1 MTQVNMSEIK
11 TVAYMNQN
19 MNLPIR
25 VWAKNLGMTQSKT
38 ASLYSKYVK
47 LGVIN
52 AKGYNRERSRK
63 LAQMHKAKFDYEQ
76 LKKELQL

>member
-11 TVAYMNQN
+11 AVAYMNQN

-25 VWAKNLGMTQSKT
+25 IWAKNLGMTQNKT

-76 LKKELQL
+76 IKKELQL

>member
-11 TVAYMNQN
+11 AVAYMNQN

-25 VWAKNLGMTQSKT
+25 IWAKNLGMTQSKT

>member
-11 TVAYMNQN
+11 AVAYMNQN

-25 VWAKNLGMTQSKT
+25 IWAKNLGMTQSKT

-63 LAQMHKAKFDYEQ
+63 LAQMQKAKFDYEQ

>member
-1 MTQVNMSEIK
+1 MSEIK
-11 TVAYMNQN
+11 AVAYMNQN

-25 VWAKNLGMTQSKT
+25 IWAKNLGMTQSKT

>member
-11 TVAYMNQN
+11 AVAYMNQN
-19 MNLPIR
+19 MDLPIR
-25 VWAKNLGMTQSKT
+25 IWAKNLGMTQSKT

-63 LAQMHKAKFDYEQ
+63 LAQMQKAKFDYEQ
-76 LKKELQL
+76 LKQELQL

>member
-11 TVAYMNQN
+11 AVAYMNQN

-25 VWAKNLGMTQSKT
+25 IWAKNLGMTQSKT

-63 LAQMHKAKFDYEQ
+63 IAQMQKAKFDYEQ

>member
-11 TVAYMNQN
+11 AVAYMNQN
-19 MNLPIR
+19 MDLPIR
-25 VWAKNLGMTQSKT
+25 IWAKNLGMTQSKT

>member
-1 MTQVNMSEIK
+1 MSEIK

>member
-1 MTQVNMSEIK
+1 MTQVNMNEIK
-11 TVAYMNQN
+11 SVAYMNQN
-19 MNLPIR
+19 INLPIR
-25 VWAKNLGMTQSKT
+25 IWAKNLGMTQSKT

>member
-1 MTQVNMSEIK
+1 MNEIK
-11 TVAYMNQN
+11 SVAYMNQN
-19 MNLPIR
+19 INLPIR
-25 VWAKNLGMTQSKT
+25 IWAKNLGMTQSKT